1 MQEIII
7 DSEFRDLIPPLD
19 AATKRLLEENLIE
32 NGCRDA
38 LVVWNG
44 ILVDGHHRYEICHRH
59 NIPFMTVDK
68 DFASREE
75 AMIWIISTQVS
86 RRNLTTIQLSYFRG
100 LHYRMEKKI
109 QGKSNQFQQK
119 SENRQKDDFHSPTV
133 KRIAEQYRVSP
144 KTIERDSKVA
154 VGIDAIG
161 EASDEAKR
169 KILSGEI
176 GINKKKLN
184 ELSGGPQEKIEEIAT
199 TIANGDYKKEKA
211 TELTPEEQSRPLN
224 LLLAETRT
232 FYSAISKSPDS
243 ASLRPTLRAHIN
255 VLQDLYKQIS

>member
-44 ILVDGHHRYEICHRH
+44 TLVDGHHRYEICLRH
-59 NIPFMTVDK
+59 NIPFRTVDK

-75 AMIWIISTQVS
+75 ALIWIISTQVS

-119 SENRQKDDFHSPTV
+119 SEKCQNDTFHFPTA
-133 KRIAEQYRVSP
+133 KQLAEQYNVSTR
-144 KTIERDSKVA
+144 TITRDAKVA
-154 VGIDAIG
+154 AGIDAIG
-161 EASDEAKR
+161 EASGEAKR

-176 GINKKKLN
+176 GIDKKKLN
-184 ELSGGPQEKIEEIAT
+184 ELSGEPQDKIEEVAS
-199 TIANGDYKKEKA
+199 TIANGDYKKEKPV
-211 TELTPEEQSRPLN
+211 ELTPEEQSQPLN
-224 LLLAETRT
+224 LLLTETRT
-232 FYSAISKSPDS
+232 FYSAISKSTDG
-243 ASLRPTLRAHIN
+243 AVLKPTLRAHIN
-255 VLQDLYKQIS
+255 VLRDLYKLIS